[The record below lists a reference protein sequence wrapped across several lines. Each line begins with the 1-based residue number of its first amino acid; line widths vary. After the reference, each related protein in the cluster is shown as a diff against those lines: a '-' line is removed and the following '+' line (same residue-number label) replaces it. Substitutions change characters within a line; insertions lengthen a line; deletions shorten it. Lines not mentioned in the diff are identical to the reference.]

1 MNQIIVN
8 RLYEEEHCKIIK
20 SSVKRDW
27 MNELKD
33 KFAYRCLPMNIA
45 NQCSW
50 SVLCPSDI
58 KVTWNGDN
66 SLEGLTVEYL
76 NENNPFHFA
85 SSNFGYGTLTFHS
98 DFVLTTTGTNC
109 IYCKGPANSHKT
121 NLQPL
126 EGIIETF
133 WLPFTFTMNWRFQEP
148 GFVYFEKDEPIFSFF
163 PIDLNYVESFQIKTE
178 SIHDNLE
185 LLQKYN
191 TYSEARTDF
200 INKNYVEFQ
209 NNEMPFW
216 QKFYTQG
223 KCPFTNFKEPN
234 HKSKLDIS
242 EVG

>member
-1 MNQIIVN
+1 
-8 RLYEEEHCKIIK
+8 
-20 SSVKRDW
+20 